1 MKKRVLIITGLL
13 AMCLSNVKVNSF
25 SIVQQR
31 NANISI
37 SDCKIVDIAAGTNH
51 NLALDSDGNLWT
63 WGNNESGQL
72 GDGTTINSNVPI
84 QIMRGHKFKKISA
97 GNNCSAAIDV
107 NGYLYG
113 WGNSANP
120 TKTSHITPTLVSDS
134 TTYIDL
140 NCNFKGT
147 QTTASSESKFYF
159 GNYYTTN
166 ADVLPSYTIDNTIFY
181 QTSTSEYS
189 KVIIDDNFICIDG
202 YTHFDDFY
210 VNYTRYNHYYHDIFF
225 ISNTGNID
233 YLNKS
238 HPQSGY
244 LESYFDNLELV
255 NLENIPMVN
264 VSVRKLQELKSAPT
278 DYCGTVFFVSQE
290 GDIYSLGYNGS
301 NNYLGSNETIGQ
313 TFSLTPIKID
323 SSAKFIKVSAGQSHV
338 LALDEDGKV
347 YSWGNNGYG
356 QLGTGDYNQLNTPT
370 KIRTLNETRS
380 ISFISFI
387 NEEFTNS
394 FSQYHATSYNLIT
407 APSKG
412 NLVINSAT
420 GEFTYTPNPDE
431 YGNDTAVISMEFDGV
446 VIEYQVNIY
455 IDRKPVFT
463 GGSPSIN
470 LECGESLT
478 ISMPSTDPDGDDIT
492 YSIKQEPSKGFLAL
506 NLNTRSYTY
515 TAREDVAGS
524 DIFILS
530 ISDGYCSVD
539 YPVTVHINS
548 LITSSDNTEITIDL
562 ETTDHYSSNVNA
574 TDIDGDS
581 LSYSVLTNAGKG
593 NVVID
598 SLGNY
603 TYTASGYFYGD
614 DSFTIRIDDGYKPLD
629 ITYNVHLYSLLDNGT
644 SLLNK
649 ITAGTT
655 YNGQIKTIVNGTSVL
670 YSISTQASNGFVS
683 IDENTGEYTYVPN
696 VGSIG
701 DDSFQVLVESEYESY
716 ILTIHIYQNSI
727 PDNTS
732 VTTSFSTNQNTN
744 YNGSAQCLDLD
755 GDILRYSISRNPLKG
770 SLSINEFTGE
780 YIYYPNT
787 DVVGNDSF
795 EIKIYDGV
803 DTIYQEVLV
812 HIESKINV
820 VSSVNEII
828 SQNSPLSSQIIADD
842 LDGDS
847 LIYSIESTPTN
858 GVANIDSLTG
868 DYTYIPSLNYYGNDT
883 FIIKVDDGVDPAYVT
898 VNVLVNR
905 CPIADRIIINLT
917 TNGLT
922 ATGTATCSDPDG
934 DTLTY
939 SISQEAQQGT
949 VFVNSATGLFAY
961 TPNEDAHGNDS
972 FVIKASDGCD
982 DIFVTVN
989 VHNET
994 SVKLDESQAGTIV
1007 VSQGKSTN
1015 GQVIAID
1022 KDGDTLTYSIKT
1034 YPTKGNVSL
1043 NNNTGVWTYNSLS
1056 NSQGNDLFEVE
1067 VTDGNSSIT
1076 MTYNLL
1082 INSPA
1087 TFEYNDYSFE
1097 TNQNTSYIG
1106 NVLAVDSNGDVLTY
1120 SIIGQGA
1127 KGTVTIDSETGRY
1140 QYSPNADAAGNDSFV
1155 VGVSDGYFTTEVIV
1169 NVHIE
1174 SDITVDQG
1182 FINASVNK
1190 NDICVGKVEAT
1201 DADGDTLTYSI
1212 YQQGEKGIANVL
1224 NDGSYSFHANNGAG
1238 DDSFIISITDGSHI
1252 SYVIVYI
1259 HISTNP
1265 IFEESVINISV
1276 PQNNSLSG
1284 QVSGY
1289 DEDGDSLKYFVVT
1302 EPTNGSVS
1310 LNSVTGEY
1318 IYKPN
1323 NNVSVN
1329 SDSFVLGVTDNNS
1342 TSAITVNVVINDK
1355 PEVSNSSIEVIQG
1368 GTTSGTIQA
1377 TDKENDPITYTIV
1390 TNGIHGNV
1398 VINSSTGEFQ
1408 YVCNDNKYNGSDSF
1422 TVAVSDGYNTTTVI
1436 VKVDINK
1443 NNAPFAREGSL
1454 STTSGESV
1462 HGQIMGHDYEGDTLT
1477 YSIASQGIKGTA
1489 YIDEVTGEFIY
1500 TANKDTEG
1508 TDYFLITISDG
1519 YNTVSY
1525 LYEVNIEYVDSNNS
1539 WAIPTTIVTGTG
1551 FAGSLSTL
1559 LIFILKKK
1567 KFN

>member
-1 MKKRVLIITGLL
+1 MKKRFLIVTGLL
-13 AMCLSNVKVNSF
+13 ALCFSNVKVNSINI
-25 SIVQQR
+25 SNQKK
-31 NANISI
+31 ANISI
-37 SDCKIVDIAAGTNH
+37 SDCEIVDIAAGSNH
-51 NLALDSDGNLWT
+51 NLALDSDGNLWA
-63 WGNNESGQL
+63 WGSNSSGQL
-72 GDGTTINSNVPI
+72 GDGTTTDSNVPI

-97 GNNCSAAIDV
+97 GRDCSAAIDE

-113 WGNSANP
+113 WGSSANP
-120 TKTSHITPTLVSDS
+120 TSSKVYAPTLVSDS
-134 TTYIDL
+134 ITYIDV
-140 NCNFKGT
+140 NCNYSGT
-147 QTTASSESKFYF
+147 NTTESSSDKFYF
-159 GNYYTTN
+159 GYSNNIRTASLLKNNIIYFLYVS
-166 ADVLPSYTIDNTIFY
+166 ATIDTG
-181 QTSTSEYS
+181 
-189 KVIIDDNFICIDG
+189 DNFYSIDG
-202 YTHFDDFY
+202 YNYKVDNGPS
-210 VNYTRYNHYYHDIFF
+210 VNQIFLITQYGKIEYYTKNNPDNSYSFF
-225 ISNTGNID
+225 GEIILDGLKD
-233 YLNKS
+233 
-238 HPQSGY
+238 
-244 LESYFDNLELV
+244 
-255 NLENIPMVN
+255 IPMKY
-264 VSVRKLQELKSAPT
+264 VSLRKINEIASSPSSSP
-278 DYCGTVFFVSQE
+278 YYGTVFFVSQE
-290 GDIYSLGYNGS
+290 GNIYSLGYNGT

-313 TFSLTPIKID
+313 ASSLTPIKVD
-323 SSAKFIKVSAGQSHV
+323 SSAKFTKVSAGQSHV

-356 QLGTGDYNQLNTPT
+356 QLGTGDYDQLNIPT

-387 NEEFTNS
+387 NEEFTSS
-394 FSQYHATSYNLIT
+394 FSQYHATSYNLVT

-412 NLVINSAT
+412 NLVINSGT
-420 GEFTYTPNPDE
+420 GEFTYTPNLDE

-446 VIEYQVNIY
+446 VVEYQVNIY

-478 ISMPSTDPDGDDIT
+478 VSMPSTDPDGDDIT

-524 DIFILS
+524 DSFTLS

-548 LITSSDNTEITIDL
+548 LITSSDDTEITIDL
-562 ETTDHYSSNVNA
+562 ETTDQYSSNVNA
-574 TDIDGDS
+574 ADIDGDT
-581 LSYSVLTNAGKG
+581 LSYTVLTNAGKG

-603 TYTASGYFYGD
+603 TYTASGDFYGD

-670 YSISTQASNGFVS
+670 YSISTQTSNGFVS

-755 GDILRYSISRNPLKG
+755 GDILRYSINRNPLKG

-812 HIESKINV
+812 HIESKINM

-828 SQNSPLSSQIIADD
+828 SQNSSLSSQIIADD

-847 LIYSIESTPTN
+847 LVYSIESTPSN
-858 GVANIDSLTG
+858 GVANIDSFTG
-868 DYTYIPSLNYYGNDT
+868 DYTYIPSLNFYGNDS
-883 FIIKVDDGVDPAYVT
+883 FVIKVDDGVEPVFST
-898 VNVLVNR
+898 INVLVNR
-905 CPIADRIIINLT
+905 KPIADKIVINLS
-917 TNGLT
+917 TNGVT

-934 DTLTY
+934 DILTY

-949 VFVNSATGLFAY
+949 VFVNSSTGMFAY
-961 TPNEDAHGNDS
+961 TPNVNAHGDDH
-972 FVIKASDGCD
+972 FIIKASDGSD
-982 DIFVTVN
+982 DILVTVN

-994 SVKLDESQAGTIV
+994 SVELDNQATTIV
-1007 VSQGKSTN
+1007 VSQGKNTN
-1015 GQVIAID
+1015 GQVLAID
-1022 KDGDTLTYSIKT
+1022 RDGDELTYSIKT
-1034 YPTKGNVSL
+1034 YPTKGNVNL
-1043 NNNTGVWTYNSLS
+1043 NANTGSWTYYSLS
-1056 NSQGNDLFEVE
+1056 NATGIDLFEIE

-1082 INSPA
+1082 INTPA
-1087 TFEYNDYSFE
+1087 SFESNVYSFE
-1097 TNQNTSYIG
+1097 TNQNTTYIG
-1106 NVLAVDSNGDVLTY
+1106 NVLAIDSNGDALTY
-1120 SIIGQGA
+1120 SIVSQGD
-1127 KGTVTIDSETGRY
+1127 KGTATIDSETGRY
-1140 QYSPNADAAGNDSFV
+1140 QYSPNIDAAGNDSFV
-1155 VGVSDGYFTTEVIV
+1155 VGVSDGYFTTEVEV

-1174 SDITVDQG
+1174 SDIVIEQG
-1182 FINASVNK
+1182 FINTCVNK
-1190 NDICVGKVEAT
+1190 NEICTGKVQAS
-1201 DADGDTLTYSI
+1201 DLDGDTLIYSI
-1212 YQQGEKGIANVL
+1212 YKQGEKGIANVL
-1224 NDGSYSFHANNGAG
+1224 SDGSYSYHANNGAG
-1238 DDSFIISITDGSHI
+1238 DDSFIVSITDGIHTSF
-1252 SYVIVYI
+1252 VIVYV

-1265 IFEESVINISV
+1265 VFEDSVLNITV
-1276 PQNNSLSG
+1276 AQNNVTTG
-1284 QVSGY
+1284 QVNGY
-1289 DEDGDSLKYFVVT
+1289 DEDGDSLKYFIVT
-1302 EPTNGSVS
+1302 EPTNGSIS
-1310 LNSVTGEY
+1310 LNSITGEY

-1323 NNVSVN
+1323 SNITTNT
-1329 SDSFVLGVTDNNS
+1329 DSLVIGVTDENS
-1342 TSAITVNVVINDK
+1342 TSTITVNIIINEK
-1355 PEVSNSSIEVIQG
+1355 PEVQDTIIELKQG
-1368 GTTSGTIQA
+1368 GNISGSIKA
-1377 TDKENDPITYTIV
+1377 VDKENDPITYTIV
-1390 TNGIHGNV
+1390 SNGTHGTAS
-1398 VINSSTGEFQ
+1398 INSATGIFT
-1408 YVCNDNKYNGSDSF
+1408 YVCNDNIYNGKDTF
-1422 TVAVSDGYNTTTVI
+1422 TIEVSDGYNTTTI
-1436 VKVDINK
+1436 VVSVNITKNK
-1443 NNAPFAREGSL
+1443 APFAKGGSINT
-1454 STTSGESV
+1454 SSGENVSGKV
-1462 HGQIMGHDYEGDTLT
+1462 NGNDYEGDNLV
-1477 YSIASQGIKGTA
+1477 YSISSQGVKGTV
-1489 YIDEVTGEFIY
+1489 YINEETGEFIY

-1508 TDYFLITISDG
+1508 KDYFLVSITDG